1 MAVAGLR
8 RDRSKNIVEG
18 GQDQVSQATSK
29 RLGVMYTA
37 DNGFSPY
44 LSYSES
50 FTPVLGRDASGTSF
64 VPMRGKQLEAG
75 IKYESAYGGLVAN
88 VDAYTLHEENRLLA
102 DPNNPTEMTNVEEGK
117 SVAE

>member
-1 MAVAGLR
+1 MGSYLQDQLRYGKWIAVAGLR

-50 FTPVLGRDASGTSF
+50 FTPVLGRDASVTSF

-75 IKYESAYGGLVAN
+75 IKYESPTGGLLSNVARH
-88 VDAYTLHEENRLLA
+88 TTPEKKR
-102 DPNNPTEMTNVEEGK
+102 
-117 SVAE
+117 

>member
-1 MAVAGLR
+1 
-8 RDRSKNIVEG
+8 
-18 GQDQVSQATSK
+18 
-29 RLGVMYTA
+29 MYTA

-75 IKYESAYGGLVAN
+75 IKYESADGGLVDN
-88 VDAYTLHEENRLLA
+88 VAAYTLPEENSMIA
-102 DPNNPTEMTNVEEGK
+102 DPNNTTEQAQIGKTRNRGIEPETKRSEERR
-117 SVAE
+117 V

>member
-1 MAVAGLR
+1 
-8 RDRSKNIVEG
+8 
-18 GQDQVSQATSK
+18 
-29 RLGVMYTA
+29 MYTA

-75 IKYESAYGGLVAN
+75 IKYESADGGLVAN
-88 VDAYTLHEENRLLA
+88 VAAYTLHEENRLIA
-102 DPNNPTEMTNVEEGK
+102 EPNNPTEQAQVGKTRNRGIALALRSEEHTPAHHTIMSNK
-117 SVAE
+117 

>member
-1 MAVAGLR
+1 MGIYLQDQLRYGNWIAVAGLR

-75 IKYESAYGGLVAN
+75 IKYESADGGLVAN
-88 VDAYTLHEENRLLA
+88 VAAYTDRKSTRL
-102 DPNNPTEMTNVEEGK
+102 N
-117 SVAE
+117 SSH